1 MIIRIFEVTIHSEFR
16 AEFERDFNTIS
27 VDTVNNHKGLISCRV
42 GGPTKWNPDDY
53 VMVTCWEDDDS
64 LAAFA
69 GEEWNQAIIPQEMQK
84 YPKSFRVAHF
94 DSSPFADAG
103 KLTDKAQAL

>member
-1 MIIRIFEVTIHSEFR
+1 MIIRIFEVTIHPEFR
-16 AEFERDFNTIS
+16 REFERDFNTIS
-27 VDTVNNHKGLISCRV
+27 VDTVNNHKGLISCTT

-53 VMVTCWEDDDS
+53 VMVTCWEDEYS

-69 GEEWNQAIIPQEMQK
+69 GENWNEAVIPKEMQK

-94 DSSPFADAG
+94 EA
-103 KLTDKAQAL
+103 